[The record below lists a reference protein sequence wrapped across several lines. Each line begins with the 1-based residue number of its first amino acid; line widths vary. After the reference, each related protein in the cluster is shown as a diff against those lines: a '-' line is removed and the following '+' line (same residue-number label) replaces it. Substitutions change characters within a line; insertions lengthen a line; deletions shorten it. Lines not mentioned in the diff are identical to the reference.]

1 MGDCYPTEWSTTIDS
16 VAKLDFDRVCGGH
29 GTVGQGKQRMMSQR
43 NYIAELT
50 ERVQKGKAAGMPL
63 AEIQKSMPV
72 ASIKAM
78 AADGYGTLVT
88 AGRDAAAM
96 QTAVNT
102 NIEHVYGR
110 LGIR

>member
-1 MGDCYPTEWSTTIDS
+1 
-16 VAKLDFDRVCGGH
+16 
-29 GTVGQGKQRMMSQR
+29 MMSQR

-96 QTAVNT
+96 QSAVNT